1 MALVPALVARNSTLR
16 ARSAKKVP
24 PLPSGVLVIFIFVI
38 GCLPLASCAVQSNLP
53 QGVSVGAELAN
64 ASDLNRTVV
73 WAVPVLS
80 NLASLSRETAE
91 SQSEP
96 LAGTPCRPTLWSQEG
111 SALL

>member
-24 PLPSGVLVIFIFVI
+24 PLPSDVLVIFIFVI
-38 GCLPLASCAVQSNLP
+38 GCLPLARCAVQSNLP
-53 QGVSVGAELAN
+53 QGVSVGVELTN
-64 ASDLNRTVV
+64 DSDLNCTVV
-73 WAVPVLS
+73 CAVPVLS
-80 NLASLSRETAE
+80 NLASFRRDTAE

-96 LAGTPCRPTLWSQEG
+96 LAGTPCRATLWSQDG